1 MYTDWEREK
10 TIFVHGW
17 YNHLCR
23 KSERTNQKQNKQTN
37 EQNPSWSYNYS
48 KMAGCE
54 FLCKSQLFS
63 YLPTRNKQNLKFKK
77 NMLYMNTPPKCN
89 YLHIN
94 LAKCVEDLYKENCKL
109 MTNDIKELNKWR
121 DSPCSWRGLNLVTAS
136 VLPTLTYKLIAIPIK
151 SQQVSLRISTN

>member
-63 YLPTRNKQNLKFKK
+63 YLPTWNKQNLKFKK
-77 NMLYMNTPPKCN
+77 NSKLALKHEIFRHKFNKICARLTWKLQKLLLAIKTDKCRWNT
-89 YLHIN
+89 I
-94 LAKCVEDLYKENCKL
+94 
-109 MTNDIKELNKWR
+109 
-121 DSPCSWRGLNLVTAS
+121 SCSW
-136 VLPTLTYKLIAIPIK
+136 KKK
-151 SQQVSLRISTN
+151 SQYFQTMIGNLFL